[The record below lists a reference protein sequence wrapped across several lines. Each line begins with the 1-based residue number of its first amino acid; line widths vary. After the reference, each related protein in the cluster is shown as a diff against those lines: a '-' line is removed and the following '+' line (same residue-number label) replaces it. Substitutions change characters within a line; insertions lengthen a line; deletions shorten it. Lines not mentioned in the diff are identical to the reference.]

1 MTLGCTWYRRR
12 CRLSTGCWE
21 PWASPSTSRP
31 SRCRQAAGRLPTPPA
46 PAPAPAACRAASPCP
61 SSQGGASVQSALFSQ
76 LLDSFPQHA
85 GATCHSNQNH
95 MEWVGVLTVV
105 LGWGAMGLRR
115 SQSLPACGSEKHL
128 QGLLRRHSVG
138 PGRLSCPGC
147 TNAHG
152 TGMRVAVHGG
162 PGRHGGGLWGGA
174 AAGRVPGAGRGH
186 RAGLSCFFGPSLA
199 LDLCLCASLGWL
211 LASCRSA
218 DTVAGAEA
226 AP

>member
-1 MTLGCTWYRRR
+1 MSPFNRLLGALGVAEHFTAEQVPP
-12 CRLSTGCWE
+12 SSQQAPHT
-21 PWASPSTSRP
+21 PSTSA
-31 SRCRQAAGRLPTPPA
+31 CACCLP
-46 PAPAPAACRAASPCP
+46 
-61 SSQGGASVQSALFSQ
+61 GGIPLSVQSGRSLGAKRPVFTAARQFSPACRSHVSLQ
-76 LLDSFPQHA
+76 PESH
-85 GATCHSNQNH
+85 GMGC
-95 MEWVGVLTVV
+95 VLTVV

-128 QGLLRRHSVG
+128 QGLLRRHNVD

-162 PGRHGGGLWGGA
+162 PGCHGGGLWGGA
-174 AAGRVPGAGRGH
+174 AAGRVPGAGRGN